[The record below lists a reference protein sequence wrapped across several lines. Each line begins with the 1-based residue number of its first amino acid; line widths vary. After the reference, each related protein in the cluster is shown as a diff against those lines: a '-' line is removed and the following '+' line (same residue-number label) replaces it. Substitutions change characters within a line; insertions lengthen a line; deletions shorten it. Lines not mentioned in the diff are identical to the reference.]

1 MYNEE
6 YEEKRSGR
14 DDFPDLSAPIIDST
28 AASYYDEYSYVS
40 DDGKFIHADKN
51 ILKEKG
57 EKKDADSS
65 TE

>member
-6 YEEKRSGR
+6 YEEKGPGKK
-14 DDFPDLSAPIIDST
+14 FPDLSAPIIDST

-40 DDGKFIHADKN
+40 DDGKFMHADKN